1 MRTLALM
8 LSAALLTA
16 SGAAQAAN
24 RDVDAFL
31 ERASAAATAD
41 LAASGVQTDQP
52 LVVRARV
59 SSDGRLAN
67 PRVVTSS
74 GSAEA
79 DRRAALVVRRLRLAA
94 PPNVLVGAEVNIAV
108 GSEAVRQAQNPGAPT
123 P

>member
-8 LSAALLTA
+8 LSVALLATG
-16 SGAAQAAN
+16 GAARAAN

-31 ERASAAATAD
+31 DRASAAATAD
-41 LAASGVQTDQP
+41 LAASGVQTDQL

-94 PPNVLVGAEVNIAV
+94 PPNVLIGAEVNIAV
-108 GSEAVRQAQNPGAPT
+108 GPEAVRQAQNPGAPT